1 MYIYL
6 FLVHKVQLYTFIS
19 SGGDYLVSRLIID
32 GGNRIF
38 GEVRVGGAK
47 NSVLPILAA
56 TVLNGGINVIHDIPK
71 LLDVEIMERI
81 LISLGCDVKREN
93 DIIIIDSREISNYEI
108 PEELVRE
115 MRSSI
120 IFLGAMLSRCGKV
133 KLSYPGGCEIGPRPI
148 DLHLKSLREMGAK
161 IEEKHG
167 FLICECTK
175 LRGCEIQ
182 LDFPSVGAT
191 ENIMLAAVFAEG
203 YTVIRNA
210 AREPEII
217 DLENFLNAMGAR
229 VSGAGTATIR
239 IEGIEK
245 LYDVEHNIIPDRI
258 VAGTYL
264 VATAITKGEIVLK
277 NIVHEHLQSILYKL
291 RESGCII
298 QSYNHSIKLIA
309 PKDTKAIESIRTL
322 PYPGY
327 PTDMQAQM
335 MALMTLS
342 DGITI
347 FSENIFE
354 NRYKHANE
362 LVRMGANIKVD
373 GRIAVVKGVPKL
385 SGATVVAKDL
395 RGGAALIL
403 AGLAAEGTTILENIK
418 HVERGYENIH
428 GVLTMLGAKIIK
440 E

>member
-1 MYIYL
+1 MS
-6 FLVHKVQLYTFIS
+6 K
-19 SGGDYLVSRLIID
+19 LIID
-32 GGNRIF
+32 GGNRIG

-56 TVLNGGINVIHDIPK
+56 TVLNGGINVVHDIPK
-71 LLDVEIMERI
+71 LLDVDIMEKI
-81 LISLGCDVKREN
+81 LTSLGCSVKREN
-93 DIIIIDSREISNYEI
+93 GTIVVNSKELTNYEI

-133 KLSYPGGCEIGPRPI
+133 KISYPGGCEIGPRPI

-161 IEEKHG
+161 IEERHG
-167 FLICECTK
+167 FLTCEATK
-175 LRGCEIQ
+175 LRGSDIQ

-191 ENIMLAAVFAEG
+191 ENIMLAAIFAKG
-203 YTVIRNA
+203 TTVIRNA
-210 AREPEII
+210 AREPEIV
-217 DLENFLNAMGAR
+217 DLENFLNAMGAK

-239 IEGIEK
+239 IEGVEK

-264 VATAITKGEIVLK
+264 IATAITKGEIVLK
-277 NIVHEHLQSILYKL
+277 NVIHEHLQSTLYKL
-291 RESGCII
+291 RESGCIVQI
-298 QSYNHSIKLIA
+298 YNHSLKLIA
-309 PKDTKAIESIRTL
+309 PKEIKAVESIRTL

-335 MALMTLS
+335 MTLMTLS

-347 FSENIFE
+347 VTENIFE

-373 GRIAVVKGVPKL
+373 GRIAIIKGVTKL
-385 SGATVVAKDL
+385 SGATVVAQDL
-395 RGGAALIL
+395 RGGAALIV
-403 AGLAAEGTTILENIK
+403 AGLAAEGTTIVENIK

-428 GVLTMLGAKIIK
+428 EVLGTLGARIRKQ
-440 E
+440 

>member
-1 MYIYL
+1 MSK
-6 FLVHKVQLYTFIS
+6 LVI
-19 SGGDYLVSRLIID
+19 SGGNTIA
-32 GGNRIF
+32 

-56 TVLNGGINVIHDIPK
+56 TVLNGGINVVHDIPK
-71 LLDVEIMERI
+71 LLDVDIMEKI
-81 LISLGCDVKREN
+81 LTSLGCSVKREN
-93 DIIIIDSREISNYEI
+93 GTIIVNSKELTNYEI

-133 KLSYPGGCEIGPRPI
+133 KVSYPGGCEIGLRPI

-167 FLICECTK
+167 FLICEATQLK
-175 LRGCEIQ
+175 GCDIQ

-191 ENIMLAAVFAEG
+191 ENIMLAAIFAKG
-203 YTVIRNA
+203 ITVIRNA

-217 DLENFLNAMGAR
+217 DLENFLNAMGAK

-239 IEGIEK
+239 IEGVEK

-264 VATAITKGEIVLK
+264 VATAITRGEIVLK
-277 NIVHEHLQSILYKL
+277 NIIHEHIQSILYKL
-291 RESGCII
+291 RESGCIVQI
-298 QSYNHSIKLIA
+298 YNHSLKLIA
-309 PKDTKAIESIRTL
+309 PKQIKAIESIRTL

-335 MALMTLS
+335 MALMALS
-342 DGITI
+342 DGTTI
-347 FSENIFE
+347 FAENIFE

-373 GRIAVVKGVPKL
+373 GRIAVVKGVPRL
-385 SGATVVAKDL
+385 SGATVVAQDL

-403 AGLAAEGTTILENIK
+403 AGLAAEGKTIIENTK
-418 HVERGYENIH
+418 HIDRGYENIH
-428 GVLTMLGAKIIK
+428 EVLSGLGAKVIRQ
-440 E
+440 

>member
-1 MYIYL
+1 MG
-6 FLVHKVQLYTFIS
+6 K
-19 SGGDYLVSRLIID
+19 LIID
-32 GGNRIF
+32 GGNRIG

-56 TVLNGGINVIHDIPK
+56 TVLNGGINVVHDIPK
-71 LLDVEIMERI
+71 LLDVDIMEKI
-81 LISLGCDVKREN
+81 LTALGCSVKREN
-93 DIIIIDSREISNYEI
+93 GTIVVDSKDLTEHEI
-108 PEELVRE
+108 PEELVRQ

-120 IFLGAMLSRCGKV
+120 IFLGAMLSRFGKV
-133 KLSYPGGCEIGPRPI
+133 KVSYPGGCEIGPRPI

-167 FLICECTK
+167 FLNCEATK
-175 LRGCEIQ
+175 LRGCDIQ

-191 ENIMLAAVFAEG
+191 ENIMLAGVFAEG
-203 YTVIRNA
+203 TTIIRNA

-239 IEGIEK
+239 VEGVEK

-258 VAGTYL
+258 VASTYL

-277 NIVHEHLQSILYKL
+277 NVIHEHLQSILYKL

-298 QSYNHSIKLIA
+298 QTYNHSLKLIA
-309 PKDTKAIESIRTL
+309 PKKIKAIESIRTL

-335 MALMTLS
+335 MTLMTLS

-347 FSENIFE
+347 ITENIFE

-385 SGATVVAKDL
+385 SGATVMAHDL

-403 AGLAAEGTTILENIK
+403 AGLAAEGSTIIENIK
-418 HVERGYENIH
+418 HIERGYENID
-428 GVLTMLGAKIIK
+428 GILSLLGAKIK
-440 E
+440 KM

>member
-1 MYIYL
+1 
-6 FLVHKVQLYTFIS
+6 
-19 SGGDYLVSRLIID
+19 VSKLIID
-32 GGNRIF
+32 GGNRIG

-56 TVLNGGINVIHDIPK
+56 TVLNGGINVVHDIPK
-71 LLDVEIMERI
+71 LLDVDIMEKI
-81 LISLGCDVKREN
+81 LTSLGCSVKREN
-93 DIIIIDSREISNYEI
+93 GTIVVNSKELTNYEI

-133 KLSYPGGCEIGPRPI
+133 KISYPGGCEIGPRPI

-161 IEEKHG
+161 IEERHG
-167 FLICECTK
+167 FLTCEATK
-175 LRGCEIQ
+175 LRGSDIQ

-191 ENIMLAAVFAEG
+191 ENIMLAAIFAKG
-203 YTVIRNA
+203 TTVIRNA
-210 AREPEII
+210 AREPEIV
-217 DLENFLNAMGAR
+217 DLENFLNAMGAK

-239 IEGIEK
+239 IEGVEK

-264 VATAITKGEIVLK
+264 IATAITKGEIVLK
-277 NIVHEHLQSILYKL
+277 NVIHEHLQSTLYKL
-291 RESGCII
+291 RESGCIVQI
-298 QSYNHSIKLIA
+298 YNHSLKLIA
-309 PKDTKAIESIRTL
+309 PKEIKAVESIRTL

-335 MALMTLS
+335 MTLMTLS

-347 FSENIFE
+347 VTENIFE

-373 GRIAVVKGVPKL
+373 GRIAIIKGVTKL
-385 SGATVVAKDL
+385 SGATVVAQDL
-395 RGGAALIL
+395 RGGAALIV
-403 AGLAAEGTTILENIK
+403 AGLAAEGTTIVENIK

-428 GVLTMLGAKIIK
+428 EVLGTLGARIRKQ
-440 E
+440 

>member
-1 MYIYL
+1 MS
-6 FLVHKVQLYTFIS
+6 K
-19 SGGDYLVSRLIID
+19 LIID
-32 GGNRIF
+32 GGNRIG

-56 TVLNGGINVIHDIPK
+56 TVLNGGINVVHDIPK
-71 LLDVEIMERI
+71 LLDVDIMEKI
-81 LISLGCDVKREN
+81 LTSLGCSVKREN
-93 DIIIIDSREISNYEI
+93 GTIVVNSKELTNYEI

-133 KLSYPGGCEIGPRPI
+133 KISYPGGCEIGPRPI

-161 IEEKHG
+161 IEERHG
-167 FLICECTK
+167 FLTCEATK
-175 LRGCEIQ
+175 LRGSDIQ

-191 ENIMLAAVFAEG
+191 ENIMLAAIFAKG
-203 YTVIRNA
+203 TTVIRNA

-217 DLENFLNAMGAR
+217 DLENFLNAMGAK

-239 IEGIEK
+239 IEGVEK

-264 VATAITKGEIVLK
+264 IATAITKGEIVLK
-277 NIVHEHLQSILYKL
+277 NVIHEHLQSTLYKL
-291 RESGCII
+291 RESGCIVQI
-298 QSYNHSIKLIA
+298 YNHSLKLIA
-309 PKDTKAIESIRTL
+309 PKEIKAVESIRTL

-335 MALMTLS
+335 MSLMTLS

-347 FSENIFE
+347 VTENIFE

-373 GRIAVVKGVPKL
+373 GRIAIVKGVAKL
-385 SGATVVAKDL
+385 SGATVVAQDL
-395 RGGAALIL
+395 RGGAALIV
-403 AGLAAEGTTILENIK
+403 AGLAAEGTTIVENIK

-428 GVLTMLGAKIIK
+428 EVLGTLGARIRKQ
-440 E
+440 

>member
-1 MYIYL
+1 MS
-6 FLVHKVQLYTFIS
+6 K
-19 SGGDYLVSRLIID
+19 LIID
-32 GGNRIF
+32 GGNKIS

-56 TVLNGGINVIHDIPK
+56 TVLNGGINVVHDIPK
-71 LLDVEIMERI
+71 LLDVDIMEKI
-81 LISLGCDVKREN
+81 LTSLGCSVKREN
-93 DIIIIDSREISNYEI
+93 GTIIVDSRNLINYEI

-133 KLSYPGGCEIGPRPI
+133 KISYPGGCEIGLRPI

-161 IEEKHG
+161 IIEKHG
-167 FLICECTK
+167 FLHCEATK
-175 LRGCEIQ
+175 LRGCDIQ

-191 ENIMLAAVFAEG
+191 ENIMLAAVFAQG
-203 YTVIRNA
+203 TTIIRNA

-217 DLENFLNAMGAR
+217 DLENFLNAMGAK

-239 IEGIEK
+239 IEGVEK
-245 LYDVEHNIIPDRI
+245 LYDVEHSIIPDRI

-264 VATAITKGEIVLK
+264 IATAITKGEIVLR
-277 NIVHEHLQSILYKL
+277 NVIHEHLQSILYKL
-291 RESGCII
+291 RESGCIV
-298 QSYNHSIKLIA
+298 QTYNHSLKLIA
-309 PKDTKAIESIRTL
+309 PKEIKAVESIRTL
-322 PYPGY
+322 PYPGF

-347 FSENIFE
+347 VTENIFE

-373 GRIAVVKGVPKL
+373 GRIAVVRGVPKL
-385 SGATVVAKDL
+385 SGATVVAQDL

-403 AGLAAEGTTILENIK
+403 AGLAAEGRTIVNNIK

-428 GVLTMLGAKIIK
+428 EILSSLGAKIRK